1 MKINTSIPVSVVRE
15 NFKALEPSF
24 KKSTTI
30 TIDGEKW
37 RIHRTG
43 SRKKLNRKSETI
55 YYFRFEPLESSIEE
69 TCFFSISSRTNGIS
83 LVTSFYEG
91 TRDSDDELFM
101 LIDGTGIFTVEVKK
115 RSDEIQ
121 DRDMAYEIGQSI
133 NFHKIAF
140 TITEK
145 FGKSE
150 FTRSLLNNAAY
161 YSTYYSMGYSMNVS
175 AYDCLALLKIK
186 N

>member
-43 SRKKLNRKSETI
+43 LRKKLNRNSETI
-55 YYFRFEPLESSIEE
+55 VYFRFEPLESGIED
-69 TCFFSISSRTNGIS
+69 TCFFSMSSRTNGIS

-91 TRDSDDELFM
+91 PRDSDDELFM
-101 LIDGTGIFTVEVKK
+101 LIDGTGIFTVEVRK

-121 DRDMAYEIGQSI
+121 DRDMAYEIGQSL

-140 TITEK
+140 VINEK
-145 FGKSE
+145 FGKTS
-150 FTRSLLNNAAY
+150 FTKSLLNQAAY
-161 YSTYYSMGYSMNVS
+161 YSSHYSMEYSLG
-175 AYDCLALLKIK
+175 AYDFLALLKI
-186 N
+186 ND

>member
-15 NFKALEPSF
+15 NFKELEPSF

-43 SRKKLNRKSETI
+43 LRKKLNRNSETI
-55 YYFRFEPLESSIEE
+55 AYFRFEPLESGIED

-83 LVTSFYEG
+83 LVTSFHEG
-91 TRDSDDELFM
+91 PRDSEDELFM

-121 DRDMAYEIGQSI
+121 DRDMAYEIGQSL

-140 TITEK
+140 VINEK
-145 FGKSE
+145 FGKTS
-150 FTRSLLNNAAY
+150 FTKSLLNQAAY
-161 YSTYYSMGYSMNVS
+161 YSAHYSMEYSLG
-175 AYDCLALLKIK
+175 AHDFLALLKI
-186 N
+186 NG